1 MPIIFHKELKEF
13 HLYNKE
19 ISYIIH
25 ILPNGHVGNLYF
37 GKKIDPYKTYNHLFE
52 GIYRPL
58 AAYVYEGDNK
68 FSLQNTRQEYPTF
81 GLSDFRKGAFLIK
94 QENGSEISDFKYES
108 HKIIEGKLKLK
119 GLPQT
124 YVENKEDATTLE
136 ITLLDEVIKSKLKL
150 YFTIFEDRAV
160 ITRSAS
166 FLNLSN
172 KSINIEKAMSFNLDL
187 PDSNYN
193 MIQLNG
199 AWGRERHVYDR
210 SIKEGTQGFYSL
222 KGASSAEFN
231 PFLALRRSNT
241 DEFSGEVIGFS
252 LVYSGNFMAEI
263 DVDTYNQT
271 RIMMG
276 IHPDRFSWPLNLNEE
291 FYTPEVV
298 IVYSDKGLNY
308 MSQVYHSLYRECLM
322 RGKWKNSVRPILL
335 NSWEALS
342 FSIDEEK
349 IKELATNAS
358 KLGVELFVLDDGWF
372 GKRNND
378 NAGLGDWTV
387 NKEKFPNG
395 LNEIIEYINKLGM
408 DFGIWIE
415 PEMVNK
421 ESELYRS
428 HPDWIIHDPNRKPS
442 HTRNQYTLDF
452 SRDEVVDHIYNQ
464 IEKLLSDYNISYVKW
479 DMNRYITE
487 CYSKDK
493 GANLQG
499 TVYHK
504 YILNVYKLYD
514 KLTTRF
520 PNILFESC
528 SSGGARFDPGML
540 YYAPQTWTSD
550 NTDAIERIK
559 IQYGSSLV
567 YPLISMG
574 SHVSESPNQQVFRET
589 ALETRANVAYFGN
602 LGYELD
608 VNNLSDVEKEEIKK
622 QIQFYKENIEV
633 FQFGKFYRIKNPYN
647 NNISAWMVK
656 SNDEKTIILG
666 CYKLLNHANEGKE
679 RVKLFGL
686 DKDGDYK
693 LSYPYE
699 KEFKGDEL
707 MNVGISMNDDYFC
720 NSGNDFSSVLYLS
733 LIHI

>member
-37 GKKIDPYKTYNHLFE
+37 GKKIDLYKTYNHLFE

-166 FLNLSN
+166 FFNLSN

-231 PFLALRRSNT
+231 PFLALRRPNT

-276 IHPDRFSWPLNLNEE
+276 IHPERFSWPLNLNEE

-421 ESELYRS
+421 DSELYRS

-550 NTDAIERIK
+550 NTDAMERIK

-608 VNNLSDVEKEEIKK
+608 VNKLSDVEKEEIKK
-622 QIQFYKENIEV
+622 QIQFYKENREV
-633 FQFGKFYRIKNPYN
+633 FQFGEFYRIKNPYN

-720 NSGNDFSSVLYLS
+720 NSGNDFSSVLYL
-733 LIHI
+733 LRKI

>member
-172 KSINIEKAMSFNLDL
+172 KTINIEKAMSFNLDL

-199 AWGRERHVYDR
+199 AWGRERHVHDR

-231 PFLALRRSNT
+231 PFLALRRPNT

-252 LVYSGNFMAEI
+252 LVYSGNFMSEI

-276 IHPDRFSWPLNLNEE
+276 IHPERFSWPLNLNEE

-378 NAGLGDWTV
+378 NAGLGDWNV

-421 ESELYRS
+421 DSELYRS

-452 SRDEVVDHIYNQ
+452 SKDEVVDHIYNQ
-464 IEKLLSDYNISYVKW
+464 IEKLLSDYSISYVKW

-550 NTDAIERIK
+550 NTDAMERIK

-608 VNNLSDVEKEEIKK
+608 VNNLWDVEKEEIKK
-622 QIQFYKENIEV
+622 QIQFYKENREV
-633 FQFGKFYRIKNPYN
+633 FQFGEFYRIKNPYN

-720 NSGNDFSSVLYLS
+720 NSGNDFSSVLYL
-733 LIHI
+733 LRKI

>member
-199 AWGRERHVYDR
+199 AWGRERHVHDR

-231 PFLALRRSNT
+231 PFLALRRPNT

-322 RGKWKNSVRPILL
+322 RGKWKDSVRPILL

-421 ESELYRS
+421 DSELYRS

-550 NTDAIERIK
+550 NTDAMERIK

-608 VNNLSDVEKEEIKK
+608 VNRLWDVEKEEIKK
-622 QIQFYKENIEV
+622 QIQFYKENREV
-633 FQFGKFYRIKNPYN
+633 FQFGEFYRIKNPYN

-720 NSGNDFSSVLYLS
+720 NSGNDFSSVLYL
-733 LIHI
+733 LRKI

>member
-421 ESELYRS
+421 DSELYRS

-550 NTDAIERIK
+550 NTDAMERIK

-622 QIQFYKENIEV
+622 QIQFYKENREV
-633 FQFGKFYRIKNPYN
+633 FQFGEFYRIKNPYN

-720 NSGNDFSSVLYLS
+720 NSGNDFSSVLYL
-733 LIHI
+733 LRKI

>member
-199 AWGRERHVYDR
+199 AWGRERHVHDR

-231 PFLALRRSNT
+231 PFLALRRPNT

-252 LVYSGNFMAEI
+252 LVYSGNFMSEI

-276 IHPDRFSWPLNLNEE
+276 IHPERFSWPLNLNEE

-378 NAGLGDWTV
+378 NAGLGDWNV

-421 ESELYRS
+421 DSELYRS

-452 SRDEVVDHIYNQ
+452 SKDEVVDHIYNQ
-464 IEKLLSDYNISYVKW
+464 IEKLLSDYSISYVKW

-550 NTDAIERIK
+550 NTDAMERIK

-608 VNNLSDVEKEEIKK
+608 VNNLWDVEKEEIKK
-622 QIQFYKENIEV
+622 QIQFYKENREV
-633 FQFGKFYRIKNPYN
+633 FQFGEFYRIKNPYN

-720 NSGNDFSSVLYLS
+720 NSGNDFSSVLYL
-733 LIHI
+733 LRKI

>member
-25 ILPNGHVGNLYF
+25 ILPNGHIGNLYF

-172 KSINIEKAMSFNLDL
+172 KTINIEKAMSFNLDL

-199 AWGRERHVYDR
+199 AWGRERHVHDR

-231 PFLALRRSNT
+231 PFLALRRPNT

-421 ESELYRS
+421 DSELYRS

-520 PNILFESC
+520 PDILFESC

-550 NTDAIERIK
+550 NTDAMERIK

-622 QIQFYKENIEV
+622 QIQFYKENREV
-633 FQFGKFYRIKNPYN
+633 FQFGEFYRIKNPYN

-720 NSGNDFSSVLYLS
+720 NSGNDFSSVLYL
-733 LIHI
+733 LRKI

>member
-241 DEFSGEVIGFS
+241 DEFSGEVIGVS

-335 NSWEALS
+335 NRWEALS

-514 KLTTRF
+514 KLITRF

-720 NSGNDFSSVLYLS
+720 NSGNDFSSVLYL
-733 LIHI
+733 LRKI

>member
-166 FLNLSN
+166 FFNLSN

-231 PFLALRRSNT
+231 PFLALRRPNT

-276 IHPDRFSWPLNLNEE
+276 IHPDRFSWPLNLDEE

-421 ESELYRS
+421 DSELYRS

-550 NTDAIERIK
+550 NTDAMERIK

-608 VNNLSDVEKEEIKK
+608 VNKLSDVEKEEIKK
-622 QIQFYKENIEV
+622 QIQFYKENREV
-633 FQFGKFYRIKNPYN
+633 FQFGEFYRIKNPYN

-720 NSGNDFSSVLYLS
+720 NSGNDFSSVLYL
-733 LIHI
+733 LRKI

>member
-241 DEFSGEVIGFS
+241 DEFSGEVIGVS

-514 KLTTRF
+514 KLITRF

-720 NSGNDFSSVLYLS
+720 NSGNDFSSVLYL
-733 LIHI
+733 LRKI

>member
-136 ITLLDEVIKSKLKL
+136 ITLLDEVIKSKLNL

-199 AWGRERHVYDR
+199 AWGRERHVHDR

-231 PFLALRRSNT
+231 PFLALRRPNT

-322 RGKWKNSVRPILL
+322 RGKWKDSVRPILL

-622 QIQFYKENIEV
+622 QIQFYKENREV

-693 LSYPYE
+693 FSYPYE

-720 NSGNDFSSVLYLS
+720 NSGNDFSSVLYL
-733 LIHI
+733 LRKI

>member
-58 AAYVYEGDNK
+58 AAYVYEEDNK

-119 GLPQT
+119 GVPQT
-124 YVENKEDATTLE
+124 YVENKDDATTLE

-199 AWGRERHVYDR
+199 AWGRERHVHDR

-231 PFLALRRSNT
+231 PFLALRRPNT

-322 RGKWKNSVRPILL
+322 RGKWKDSVRPILL

-421 ESELYRS
+421 DSELYRS

-520 PNILFESC
+520 PDILFESC

-550 NTDAIERIK
+550 NTDAMERIK

-589 ALETRANVAYFGN
+589 TLETRANVAYFGN

-608 VNNLSDVEKEEIKK
+608 VNNLSNVEKEEIKK
-622 QIQFYKENIEV
+622 QIQFYKENREV
-633 FQFGKFYRIKNPYN
+633 FQFGEFYRIKNPYK

-720 NSGNDFSSVLYLS
+720 NSGNDFSSVLYL
-733 LIHI
+733 LRKI

>member
-276 IHPDRFSWPLNLNEE
+276 IHPDRFSWPLNLDEE

-421 ESELYRS
+421 DSELYRS

-452 SRDEVVDHIYNQ
+452 SKDEVVDHIYNQ

-608 VNNLSDVEKEEIKK
+608 VNKLSDNEKEEIKK
-622 QIQFYKENIEV
+622 QIQFYKENREV
-633 FQFGKFYRIKNPYN
+633 FQFGEFYRIKNPYN

-699 KEFKGDEL
+699 KEFKGDEI

-720 NSGNDFSSVLYLS
+720 NSGNDFSSVLYL
-733 LIHI
+733 LRKI

>member
-160 ITRSAS
+160 ITI
-166 FLNLSN
+166 LNLSN

-199 AWGRERHVYDR
+199 AWGRERHVHDR

-231 PFLALRRSNT
+231 PFLALRRPNT

-252 LVYSGNFMAEI
+252 LVYSGNFMSEI

-276 IHPDRFSWPLNLNEE
+276 IHPERFSWPLNLNEE

-378 NAGLGDWTV
+378 NAGLGDWNV

-421 ESELYRS
+421 DSELYRS

-452 SRDEVVDHIYNQ
+452 SKDEVVDHIYNQ
-464 IEKLLSDYNISYVKW
+464 IEKLLSDYSISYVKW

-550 NTDAIERIK
+550 NTDAMERIK

-589 ALETRANVAYFGN
+589 TLETRANVAYFGN

-608 VNNLSDVEKEEIKK
+608 VNNLWDVEKEEIKK
-622 QIQFYKENIEV
+622 QIQFYKENREV
-633 FQFGKFYRIKNPYN
+633 FQFGEFYRIKNPYN

-720 NSGNDFSSVLYLS
+720 NSGNDFSSVLYL
-733 LIHI
+733 LRKI

>member
-108 HKIIEGKLKLK
+108 HKIIEGKLK

-172 KSINIEKAMSFNLDL
+172 KTINIEKAMSFNLDL

-231 PFLALRRSNT
+231 PFLALRRPNT

-276 IHPDRFSWPLNLNEE
+276 IHPEIFSWPLNLNEE

-421 ESELYRS
+421 DSELYRF
-428 HPDWIIHDPNRKPS
+428 HPDWIIHAPNRKPS

-550 NTDAIERIK
+550 NTDAMERIK

-608 VNNLSDVEKEEIKK
+608 VNKLSDVEKEEIKK
-622 QIQFYKENIEV
+622 QIQFYKENREV
-633 FQFGKFYRIKNPYN
+633 FQFGEFYRIKNPYN

-720 NSGNDFSSVLYLS
+720 NSGNDFSSVLYL
-733 LIHI
+733 LRKI

>member
-199 AWGRERHVYDR
+199 AWGRERHVHDR

-231 PFLALRRSNT
+231 PFLALRRPNT

-276 IHPDRFSWPLNLNEE
+276 IHPERFSWPLNLNEE

-322 RGKWKNSVRPILL
+322 RGKWKDSVRPILL

-421 ESELYRS
+421 DSELYRS

-550 NTDAIERIK
+550 NTDAMERIK

-608 VNNLSDVEKEEIKK
+608 VNRLWDVEKEEIKK
-622 QIQFYKENIEV
+622 QIQFYKENREV
-633 FQFGKFYRIKNPYN
+633 FQFGEFYRIKNPYN

-699 KEFKGDEL
+699 KKFKGDEL

-720 NSGNDFSSVLYLS
+720 NSGNDFSSVLYL
-733 LIHI
+733 LRKI

>member
-166 FLNLSN
+166 FLNLSD
-172 KSINIEKAMSFNLDL
+172 KTINIEKAMSFNLDL

-199 AWGRERHVYDR
+199 AWGRERHVHGR

-231 PFLALRRSNT
+231 PFLALRRRNT

-252 LVYSGNFMAEI
+252 LVYSGNFMAEV

-342 FSIDEEK
+342 FSVDEEK

-378 NAGLGDWTV
+378 NAGLGDWIV

-421 ESELYRS
+421 DSELYRA
-428 HPDWIIHDPNRKPS
+428 HPNWIIHDPNRKPS

-520 PNILFESC
+520 PDILFESC

-550 NTDAIERIK
+550 NTDAMERIK

-608 VNNLSDVEKEEIKK
+608 VNKLWDVEKEEIKK
-622 QIQFYKENIEV
+622 QIQFYKENREV

-647 NNISAWMVK
+647 NNISTWMVK

-720 NSGNDFSSVLYLS
+720 NSGNDFSSVLYL
-733 LIHI
+733 LRKI

>member
-172 KSINIEKAMSFNLDL
+172 KTINIEKAMSFNLDL

-231 PFLALRRSNT
+231 PFLALRRPNT

-276 IHPDRFSWPLNLNEE
+276 IHPEIFSWPLNLNEE

-308 MSQVYHSLYRECLM
+308 MSQVYHSLYREFLM

-421 ESELYRS
+421 DSELYRF
-428 HPDWIIHDPNRKPS
+428 HPDWIIHAPNRKPS

-550 NTDAIERIK
+550 NTDAMERIK

-608 VNNLSDVEKEEIKK
+608 VNKLSDVEKEEIKK
-622 QIQFYKENIEV
+622 QIQFYKENREV
-633 FQFGKFYRIKNPYN
+633 FKFGEFYRIKNPYN

-720 NSGNDFSSVLYLS
+720 NSGNDFSSVLYL
-733 LIHI
+733 LRKI

>member
-124 YVENKEDATTLE
+124 YVENKKDATTLE

-166 FLNLSN
+166 FLNLSD
-172 KSINIEKAMSFNLDL
+172 KTINIEKAMSFNLDL

-199 AWGRERHVYDR
+199 AWGRERHVHDR

-231 PFLALRRSNT
+231 PFLALRRRNT

-252 LVYSGNFMAEI
+252 LVYSGNFMAEV

-378 NAGLGDWTV
+378 NTGLGDWTV

-421 ESELYRS
+421 DSELYRA

-514 KLTTRF
+514 KLTARF
-520 PNILFESC
+520 PDILFESC

-550 NTDAIERIK
+550 NTDAMERIK

-589 ALETRANVAYFGN
+589 SLETRANVAYFGN

-608 VNNLSDVEKEEIKK
+608 VNKLSDVEKEEIKK
-622 QIQFYKENIEV
+622 QIQFYKENREV
-633 FQFGKFYRIKNPYN
+633 FQFGEFYRIKNPYN
-647 NNISAWMVK
+647 NNISSWMVK

-666 CYKLLNHANEGKE
+666 CYKLLNHANEEQE

-693 LSYPYE
+693 LNYPYE

-720 NSGNDFSSVLYLS
+720 NNGNDFSSVLYL
-733 LIHI
+733 LRKI

>member
-172 KSINIEKAMSFNLDL
+172 KTINIEKAMSFNLDL

-231 PFLALRRSNT
+231 PFLALRRPNT

-276 IHPDRFSWPLNLNEE
+276 IHPEIFSWPLNLNEE

-421 ESELYRS
+421 DSELYRF
-428 HPDWIIHDPNRKPS
+428 HPDWIIHAPNRKPS

-487 CYSKDK
+487 CYSKGK

-520 PNILFESC
+520 PNILFELC

-550 NTDAIERIK
+550 NTDAMERIK

-608 VNNLSDVEKEEIKK
+608 VNKLSDVEKEEIKK
-622 QIQFYKENIEV
+622 QIQFYKENREV
-633 FQFGKFYRIKNPYN
+633 FQFGEFYRIKNPYN

-666 CYKLLNHANEGKE
+666 CYKLLNHANEGME

-720 NSGNDFSSVLYLS
+720 NSGNDFSSVLYL
-733 LIHI
+733 LRKI

>member
-94 QENGSEISDFKYES
+94 QENSSEISDFKYES

-172 KSINIEKAMSFNLDL
+172 KTINIEKAMSFNLDL

-199 AWGRERHVYDR
+199 AWGRERHVHDR

-231 PFLALRRSNT
+231 PFLALRRPNT

-421 ESELYRS
+421 DSELYRS

-452 SRDEVVDHIYNQ
+452 SKDEVVDHIYNQ

-550 NTDAIERIK
+550 NTDAMERIK

-608 VNNLSDVEKEEIKK
+608 VNKLSDNEKEEIKK
-622 QIQFYKENIEV
+622 QIQFYKENREV
-633 FQFGKFYRIKNPYN
+633 FQFGEFYRIKNPYK

-720 NSGNDFSSVLYLS
+720 NSGNDFSSVLYL
-733 LIHI
+733 LRKI

>member
-136 ITLLDEVIKSKLKL
+136 ITLLDEVIKSKLKI

-172 KSINIEKAMSFNLDL
+172 KTINIEKAMSFNLDL

-231 PFLALRRSNT
+231 PFLALRRPNT

-276 IHPDRFSWPLNLNEE
+276 IHPERFSWPLNLNEE

-322 RGKWKNSVRPILL
+322 RGKWKDSVRPILL

-421 ESELYRS
+421 DSELYRS

-550 NTDAIERIK
+550 NTDAMERIK

-608 VNNLSDVEKEEIKK
+608 VNKLSDVEKEEIKK
-622 QIQFYKENIEV
+622 QIQFYKENREV
-633 FQFGKFYRIKNPYN
+633 FQFGEFYRIKNPYN

-720 NSGNDFSSVLYLS
+720 NSGNDFSSVLYL
-733 LIHI
+733 LRKI

>member
-322 RGKWKNSVRPILL
+322 RGKWENSVRPILL

-408 DFGIWIE
+408 DFGSWIE

-550 NTDAIERIK
+550 NTDAMERIK

-608 VNNLSDVEKEEIKK
+608 VNRLWDVEKEEIKK
-622 QIQFYKENIEV
+622 QIQFYKENREV
-633 FQFGKFYRIKNPYN
+633 FQFGEFYRIKNPYN

-720 NSGNDFSSVLYLS
+720 NSGNDFSSVLYL
-733 LIHI
+733 LRKI

>member
-94 QENGSEISDFKYES
+94 QENSSEISDFKYES

-124 YVENKEDATTLE
+124 YVENKEDAKTLE

-172 KSINIEKAMSFNLDL
+172 KTINIEKAMSFNLDL

-421 ESELYRS
+421 DSELYRF

-608 VNNLSDVEKEEIKK
+608 VNKLSDVEKEEIKK
-622 QIQFYKENIEV
+622 QIQFYKENREV
-633 FQFGKFYRIKNPYN
+633 FQFGEFYRIKNPYN

-720 NSGNDFSSVLYLS
+720 NSGNDFSSVLYL
-733 LIHI
+733 LRKI

>member
-58 AAYVYEGDNK
+58 AAYVYEEDNK

-276 IHPDRFSWPLNLNEE
+276 IHPDRFSWSLNLDEE

-499 TVYHK
+499 TVYHN

-608 VNNLSDVEKEEIKK
+608 VNNLSNVEKEEIKK
-622 QIQFYKENIEV
+622 QIQFYKENREV
-633 FQFGKFYRIKNPYN
+633 FQFGEFYRIKNPYN

-720 NSGNDFSSVLYLS
+720 NSGNDFSSVLYL
-733 LIHI
+733 LRKI

>member
-199 AWGRERHVYDR
+199 AWGRERHVHDR

-231 PFLALRRSNT
+231 PFLALRRPNT

-276 IHPDRFSWPLNLNEE
+276 IHPERFSWPLNLNEE

-322 RGKWKNSVRPILL
+322 RGKWKDSVRPILL

-421 ESELYRS
+421 DSELYRS

-550 NTDAIERIK
+550 NTDAMERIK

-608 VNNLSDVEKEEIKK
+608 VNKLSDNEKEEIKK
-622 QIQFYKENIEV
+622 QIQFYKENREV
-633 FQFGKFYRIKNPYN
+633 FQFGEFYRIKNPYK

-720 NSGNDFSSVLYLS
+720 NSGNDFSSVLYL
-733 LIHI
+733 LRKI

>member
-150 YFTIFEDRAV
+150 YFTIFEERAV

-166 FLNLSN
+166 FLNLSD
-172 KSINIEKAMSFNLDL
+172 KTINIEKAMSFNLDL

-199 AWGRERHVYDR
+199 AWGRERHVHDR

-231 PFLALRRSNT
+231 PFLALRRRNT

-252 LVYSGNFMAEI
+252 LVYSGNFMAEV

-421 ESELYRS
+421 DSELYRS

-514 KLTTRF
+514 KLTARF
-520 PNILFESC
+520 PDILFESC

-550 NTDAIERIK
+550 NTDAMERIK

-608 VNNLSDVEKEEIKK
+608 VNRLSDVEKEEIKK
-622 QIQFYKENIEV
+622 QIQFYKENREV
-633 FQFGKFYRIKNPYN
+633 FQFGEFYRIKNPYN

-656 SNDEKTIILG
+656 SSDEKTIILG
-666 CYKLLNHANEGKE
+666 CYKLLNHANEGQE

-693 LSYPYE
+693 LNYPYE

-720 NSGNDFSSVLYLS
+720 NNGNDFSSVLYL
-733 LIHI
+733 LRKI

>member
-58 AAYVYEGDNK
+58 AAYVYEEDNK

-276 IHPDRFSWPLNLNEE
+276 IHPDRFSWPLNLDEE

-308 MSQVYHSLYRECLM
+308 MSQVYHRLYRECLM

-622 QIQFYKENIEV
+622 QIQFYKENREV

-693 LSYPYE
+693 FSYPYE

-707 MNVGISMNDDYFC
+707 MNVGILMNDDYFC
-720 NSGNDFSSVLYLS
+720 NSGNDFSSVLYL
-733 LIHI
+733 LRKI

>member
-136 ITLLDEVIKSKLKL
+136 ITLLDQVIKSKLKL

-172 KSINIEKAMSFNLDL
+172 KTINIEKAMSFNLDL

-199 AWGRERHVYDR
+199 AWGRERHVHDR

-231 PFLALRRSNT
+231 PFLALRRPNT

-276 IHPDRFSWPLNLNEE
+276 IHPERFSWPLNLNEE

-520 PNILFESC
+520 PDILFESC

-550 NTDAIERIK
+550 NTDAMERIK

-622 QIQFYKENIEV
+622 QIQFYKENREV
-633 FQFGKFYRIKNPYN
+633 FQFGEFYRIKNPYN
-647 NNISAWMVK
+647 NNISAWMVR

-720 NSGNDFSSVLYLS
+720 NSGNDFSSVLYL
-733 LIHI
+733 LRKI

>member
-166 FLNLSN
+166 FLNLSD
-172 KSINIEKAMSFNLDL
+172 KTINIEKAMSFNLDL

-199 AWGRERHVYDR
+199 AWGRERHVHDR

-231 PFLALRRSNT
+231 PFLALRRPNT

-276 IHPDRFSWPLNLNEE
+276 IHPDRFSWPLNLDEE

-421 ESELYRS
+421 DSELYRS

-550 NTDAIERIK
+550 NTDAMERIK

-602 LGYELD
+602 LGCELD
-608 VNNLSDVEKEEIKK
+608 VNKLSDVEKEEIKK
-622 QIQFYKENIEV
+622 QIQFYKENREV
-633 FQFGKFYRIKNPYN
+633 FQFGEFYRIKNPYN

-720 NSGNDFSSVLYLS
+720 NSGNDFSSVLYL
-733 LIHI
+733 LRKI

>member
-199 AWGRERHVYDR
+199 AWGRERHVHDR

-231 PFLALRRSNT
+231 PFLALRRPNT

-322 RGKWKNSVRPILL
+322 RGKWKDSVRPILL

-622 QIQFYKENIEV
+622 QIQFYKENREV

-693 LSYPYE
+693 FSYPYE

-720 NSGNDFSSVLYLS
+720 NSGNDFSSVLYL
-733 LIHI
+733 LRKI

>member
-172 KSINIEKAMSFNLDL
+172 KTINIEKAMSFNLDL

-199 AWGRERHVYDR
+199 AWGRERHVHDR

-231 PFLALRRSNT
+231 PFLALRRPNT

-421 ESELYRS
+421 DSELYRF

-550 NTDAIERIK
+550 NTDAMERIK

-608 VNNLSDVEKEEIKK
+608 VNKLSDVEKEEIKK
-622 QIQFYKENIEV
+622 QIQFYKENREV
-633 FQFGKFYRIKNPYN
+633 FQFGEFYRIKNPYN

-656 SNDEKTIILG
+656 SNNEKTIILG

-720 NSGNDFSSVLYLS
+720 NSGNDFSSVLYL
-733 LIHI
+733 LRKI

>member
-25 ILPNGHVGNLYF
+25 ILPNGHIGNLYF

-172 KSINIEKAMSFNLDL
+172 KTINIEKAMSFNLDL

-199 AWGRERHVYDR
+199 AWGRERHVHDR

-231 PFLALRRSNT
+231 PFLALRRPNT

-271 RIMMG
+271 RIIMG
-276 IHPDRFSWPLNLNEE
+276 IHPERFSWPLNLNEE

-421 ESELYRS
+421 DSELYRS

-520 PNILFESC
+520 PDILFESC

-622 QIQFYKENIEV
+622 QIQFYKENREV
-633 FQFGKFYRIKNPYN
+633 FQFGEFYRIKNPYN

-720 NSGNDFSSVLYLS
+720 NSGNDFSSVLYL
-733 LIHI
+733 LRKI

>member
-276 IHPDRFSWPLNLNEE
+276 IHPDRFSWPLNLDEE

-421 ESELYRS
+421 DSELYRS

-452 SRDEVVDHIYNQ
+452 SKDEVVDHIYNQ

-589 ALETRANVAYFGN
+589 VLETRANVAYFGN

-608 VNNLSDVEKEEIKK
+608 VNKLSDNEKEEIKK
-622 QIQFYKENIEV
+622 QIQFYKENREV
-633 FQFGKFYRIKNPYN
+633 FQFGEFYRIKNPYN

-699 KEFKGDEL
+699 KEFKGDEI

-720 NSGNDFSSVLYLS
+720 NSGNDFSSVLYL
-733 LIHI
+733 LRKI

>member
-150 YFTIFEDRAV
+150 YFTIFEERAV

-166 FLNLSN
+166 FLNLSD
-172 KSINIEKAMSFNLDL
+172 KTINIEKAMSFNLDL

-199 AWGRERHVYDR
+199 AWGRERHVHDR

-231 PFLALRRSNT
+231 PFLALRRRNT
-241 DEFSGEVIGFS
+241 DEFSGEVICFS
-252 LVYSGNFMAEI
+252 LVYSGNFMAEV

-421 ESELYRS
+421 DSELYRS

-514 KLTTRF
+514 KLTAIF
-520 PNILFESC
+520 PDILFESC

-550 NTDAIERIK
+550 NTDAMERIK

-608 VNNLSDVEKEEIKK
+608 VNRLSDVEKEEIKK
-622 QIQFYKENIEV
+622 QIQFYKENREV
-633 FQFGKFYRIKNPYN
+633 FQFGEFYRIKNPYN

-656 SNDEKTIILG
+656 SSDEKTIILG
-666 CYKLLNHANEGKE
+666 CYKLLNHANEGQE

-693 LSYPYE
+693 LNYPYE

-720 NSGNDFSSVLYLS
+720 NNGNDFSSVLYL
-733 LIHI
+733 LRKI

>member
-276 IHPDRFSWPLNLNEE
+276 IHPDRFSWPLNLDEE

-720 NSGNDFSSVLYLS
+720 NSGNDFSSVLYL
-733 LIHI
+733 LRKI

>member
-199 AWGRERHVYDR
+199 AWGRERHVHDR

-231 PFLALRRSNT
+231 PFLALRRPNT

-252 LVYSGNFMAEI
+252 LVYSGNFMSEI

-276 IHPDRFSWPLNLNEE
+276 IHPEIFSWPLNLNEE

-378 NAGLGDWTV
+378 NAGLGDWNV

-421 ESELYRS
+421 DSELYRS

-452 SRDEVVDHIYNQ
+452 SKDEVVDHIYNQ
-464 IEKLLSDYNISYVKW
+464 IEKLLSDYSISYVKW

-550 NTDAIERIK
+550 NTDAMERIK

-589 ALETRANVAYFGN
+589 TLETRANVTYFGN

-608 VNNLSDVEKEEIKK
+608 VNNLWDVEKEEIKK
-622 QIQFYKENIEV
+622 QIQFYKENREV
-633 FQFGKFYRIKNPYN
+633 FQFGEFYRIKNPYN

-720 NSGNDFSSVLYLS
+720 NSGNDFSSVLYL
-733 LIHI
+733 LRKI